1 MTDSD
6 LQTWLDGHGL
16 VLSVL
21 WDPLDRSRL
30 VEGLGLTLGMALTC
44 GLASLLIGAL
54 GVIAQR
60 SARPWVRGLVNGYV
74 ALWRSTPLL
83 VQLFFLYFGLGA
95 LLPLTQGSDGSEVRL
110 LDGTGWAI
118 IAIALYS
125 GAFQI
130 EALRAGIDAVPDGL
144 REAAVA
150 LGLHGRPLW
159 LHILLPL
166 ALRNSLP
173 AVGNNLIQTLKAT
186 SVAYA
191 VAAPELLYAAN
202 RIWSDRFNVGEMM
215 QVLLVTWLVLIG
227 GSSWLLGRLEAHLRL
242 PGREVAD
249 GR

>member
-1 MTDSD
+1 MSDVD
-6 LQTWLDGHGL
+6 LQAWLESHGL

-30 VEGLGLTLGMALTC
+30 LEGLGLTLAMALVC

-54 GVIAQR
+54 GVAAQY
-60 SARPWVRGLVNGYV
+60 STRPWLRGLVNGYV

-83 VQLFFLYFGLGA
+83 VQLFFLYFGIGA
-95 LLPLTQGSDGSEVRL
+95 LLPLTTGADGSEVRL
-110 LDGTGWAI
+110 LGGTGWAI

-130 EALRAGIDAVPDGL
+130 EALRAGIDAVPRGI
-144 REAAVA
+144 RESATA
-150 LGLHGRPLW
+150 LGLHGVPLW
-159 LHILLPL
+159 RHILLPL
-166 ALRNSLP
+166 ALRSSLP
-173 AVGNNLIQTLKAT
+173 ALGNNLVQTLKAT

-215 QVLLVTWLVLIG
+215 QVLLLTWLLLIG
-227 GSSWLLGRLEAHLRL
+227 TCTWLLGRLEAHLRL